1 MERRHLTYYRELA
14 RCTDP
19 ELRGLGQ
26 VAAIARFETEY
37 GNLRTALRRAVDA
50 CDEDE
55 ALVLVHSLLWYW
67 QMRDLRTDAL
77 HWAPGRRGPRP
88 RPVRAARRPC
98 RPPCTSCA
106 RPPRRRSP
114 RNSAGRPGAGCGWSN

>member
-19 ELRGLGQ
+19 ELRGPGR

-50 CDEDE
+50 RDEDE

-77 HWAPGRRGPRP
+77 HWA
-88 RPVRAARRPC
+88 RAAAALGPDPFAPPAALSSPC
-98 RPPCTSCA
+98 RPCT
-106 RPPRRRSP
+106 PPRRRSP